1 MPLLDCGPDLE
12 AAAALWETF
21 ASLKTLRQMLAGIG
35 KSSRPPFWSAVAILG
50 TASAIFVSPTF
61 GHHIIGATYNGTV
74 ATGGTIQFTVTADG
88 SAVTQITVQ
97 NLRGNG
103 CTLPSQ
109 TSPVKLAISGDP
121 HGFSLVGQQSLT
133 GTFHADQAAQGTL
146 RYQSFGVGACD
157 TGVVSW
163 TATTTAIPPQRT
175 APNTQIRGGP
185 PRSTRARSASFRLA
199 SSKPGSR
206 FQCKLDRGRW
216 TSCRSP
222 KTYRNLRPGPHVFRA
237 RAIDAAGNVDP
248 TPAARS
254 WRIR

>member
-1 MPLLDCGPDLE
+1 V
-12 AAAALWETF
+12 
-21 ASLKTLRQMLAGIG
+21 
-35 KSSRPPFWSAVAILG
+35 RPPFWSAVAILA
-50 TASAIFVSPTF
+50 TASAIFASHAF
-61 GHHIIGATYNGTV
+61 GHHINGATYNGTV
-74 ATGGTIQFTVTADG
+74 TSGGTIQFTVTADG

-109 TSPVKLAISGDP
+109 TSPVRIPISGDP
-121 HGFSLVGQQSLT
+121 HGFSLVGQQSVT

-146 RYQSFGVGACD
+146 RYQSFGRGACD

-163 TATTTAIPPQRT
+163 TATTTAIT
-175 APNTQIRGGP
+175 APNTQIKRGP

-216 TSCRSP
+216 KSCRSP
-222 KTYRNLRPGPHVFRA
+222 KKYRNLHPGRHVFRA